1 MILTGKAKEHFEA
14 WLSSEMYVL
23 PDNGIE
29 GLGALFLNALI
40 IEWLDS
46 VGIYIDITYR
56 PLRHVFK
63 YNLYIFD
70 AYAPDGIKSTRQEAT
85 EAAILTA
92 NNLYNDTA
100 K

>member
-1 MILTGKAKEHFEA
+1 MNEILTGKAKEHFEA
-14 WLSSEMYVL
+14 WATNSHMHRL
-23 PDNGIE
+23 PSIGVE
-29 GLGALFLNALI
+29 YLYPLFLNALI

-46 VGIYIDITYR
+46 VGIYISITTNGKLFQWSINKFIGAALSR
-56 PLRHVFK
+56 R
-63 YNLYIFD
+63 
-70 AYAPDGIKSTRQEAT
+70 EAT